1 MSPMKKRTLCAAW
14 TAGVLAIL
22 AAPDAGAFDL
32 HTKGGACPNGFVYPS
47 DQQLTINLTSVP
59 APNVFE
65 FTDAVIDVAER
76 VGQVG
81 GQSFDYL
88 LPYAVS
94 NGGYASNGPMGVF
107 QNGVNEV
114 GQAALG
120 PNVAGMGTALVDLV
134 TCQTLEADVFIDTVT
149 NWLWRTPDQYADDY
163 FGATSG
169 TFVNGV
175 WGRYGRPV
183 ILHELGHTLSIAHT
197 LTGYSFMNSTTRP
210 WSNRVS
216 EAQIEFLPDD
226 RNALRVLY
234 GNGVAETDLAA
245 LVTWFDATPPPANG
259 AAIGT
264 LLCQP
269 TGGTAFSP
277 GIFDATCGVDAA
289 GAAGSTTVCPGDT
302 LYTRFT
308 AANYGTVALNV
319 DAELWFSEN
328 SWLNMTA
335 GADQLSPSAPATFNL
350 VGNSAS
356 RRGVGFQVP
365 VSVAYDT
372 EYYPI
377 LHLNTGASLAGEE
390 SQQNNWIPLVGPIRI
405 DTQANCP

>member
-1 MSPMKKRTLCAAW
+1 MSPTRKQTLCAVW
-14 TAGVLAIL
+14 TAGILAIV
-22 AAPDAGAFDL
+22 AAPDADAFDL
-32 HTKGGACPNGFVYPS
+32 LTKGGACPSGFVYPS
-47 DQQLTINLTSVP
+47 DQSLTINLTFVAP
-59 APNVFE
+59 ANVFP

-76 VGQVG
+76 VSQVG

-88 LPYAVS
+88 TPFAVS
-94 NGGYASNGPMGVF
+94 NGGYAPNGPMNVF

-120 PNVAGMGTALVDLV
+120 AGIAGMGAALVDLA
-134 TCQTLEADVFIDTVT
+134 TCQTLEADVFLATGT
-149 NWLWRTPDQYADDY
+149 NWLWGTPDQYGDDY
-163 FGATSG
+163 FGAQNG

-175 WGRYGRPV
+175 WGRYGRPA
-183 ILHELGHTLSIAHT
+183 ILHELGHTLSLAHT
-197 LTGYSFMNSTTRP
+197 LTGYSFMNATTWP
-210 WSNRVS
+210 WSNRAS
-216 EAQIEFLPDD
+216 ENQIEFLPDD

-245 LVTWFDATPPPANG
+245 LVTWFDTTVPVNG
-259 AAIGT
+259 AAVGK

-277 GIFDATCGVDAA
+277 GIFDPTCGVDAA

-302 LYTRFT
+302 LYTRYT
-308 AANYGTVALNV
+308 AANYSTVALNV

-335 GADQLSPSAPATFNL
+335 GADQLSPTAPATFNL
-350 VGNSAS
+350 VGNVAS

-365 VSVAYDT
+365 LSVAYDT

-390 SQQNNWIPLVGPIRI
+390 SQQNNWIPLVGKIRI